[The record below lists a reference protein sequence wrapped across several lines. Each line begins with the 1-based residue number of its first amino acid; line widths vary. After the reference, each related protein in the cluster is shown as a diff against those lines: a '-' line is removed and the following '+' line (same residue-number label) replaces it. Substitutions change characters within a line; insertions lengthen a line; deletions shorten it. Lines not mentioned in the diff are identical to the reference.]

1 MMVSVKQMI
10 KLLMC
15 DLDNTLLPLHTQEKF
30 VDIWFRDVARK
41 FREHGLN
48 PSVALNA
55 MNDGCRAMIFNK
67 SEKLNIDVFYEVASE
82 RSCYT
87 REELEPVMDDYYNT
101 TFDNVREI
109 ARENPFAPEIAR
121 LMREKSEHAVI
132 ATMPMFPL
140 TACDKRLSWV
150 GLSASMFDLVTT
162 CDYSSACKPNPKY
175 YQEILDDFGVRPS
188 EALMIGND
196 VREDMEPCEQLGI
209 DTFLVTDNLITHNLP
224 YSRFRQGNYPVLIE
238 FLKSIK

>member
-1 MMVSVKQMI
+1 MK
-10 KLLMC
+10 KLIMC
-15 DLDNTLLPLHTQEKF
+15 DLDNTLLPLVTQEKF

-41 FREHGLN
+41 FREHGID

-55 MNDGCRAMIFNK
+55 INEGSRAMVFNK
-67 SEKLNIDVFYEVASE
+67 GEKLNIDVFYEVACDL
-82 RSCYT
+82 SCYT
-87 REELEPVMDDYYNT
+87 REQLEEVMTDYYAT

-109 ARENPFAPEIAR
+109 ARENPYAPEIAR
-121 LMREKSEHAVI
+121 LMREKADHAVI

-140 TACDKRLSWV
+140 TACEKRLSWV

-162 CDYSSACKPNPKY
+162 YDYSSSCKPSEKY
-175 YQEILDDFGVRPS
+175 YAEILEDFDVKPH

-209 DTFLVTDNLITHNLP
+209 DTFLVTDHLITHNLP
-224 YSRFRQGNYPVLIE
+224 YSRFRQGNYPALIDY
-238 FLKSIK
+238 LKSIK

>member
-1 MMVSVKQMI
+1 MI
-10 KLLMC
+10 KLIMC
-15 DLDNTLLPLHTQEKF
+15 DLDNTLLPLYTQEKF

-41 FREHGLN
+41 FREHEMD
-48 PSVALNA
+48 PARAINA
-55 MNDGCRAMIFNK
+55 MNDGCRAMVFNK
-67 SEKLNIDVFYEVASE
+67 SKKLNIDVFYDVACE
-82 RSCYT
+82 RSGYT
-87 REELEPVMDDYYNT
+87 REELEPVMDDYYAT

-109 ARENPFAPEIAR
+109 ARENPYAPEIAR
-121 LMREKSEHAVI
+121 LMREKAEHAVI

-162 CDYSSACKPNPKY
+162 CDYSSACKPNLKY
-175 YQEILDDFGVRPS
+175 FQEILDDFGVKPQ

-209 DTFLVTDNLITHNLP
+209 DTFLVTDHIIAHGLP
-224 YSRFRQGNYPVLIE
+224 YRRFRQGNYPMLID